1 LLTELLVETLGWYG
15 SDPLVKVSL
24 LRSNFDREVE
34 NIRRNGIIESTQD
47 IKRQMLRTKHQ
58 YSIQK
63 PQKSTQRLEKEIIS
77 DNKPLRGGNLLLP
90 HLNVQ
95 VQDDSK

>member
-1 LLTELLVETLGWYG
+1 MPHDPSLVTAMMIRWDVGY
-15 SDPLVKVSL
+15 LVDKN
-24 LRSNFDREVE
+24 LR
-34 NIRRNGIIESTQD
+34 
-47 IKRQMLRTKHQ
+47 
-58 YSIQK
+58 
-63 PQKSTQRLEKEIIS
+63 KSTQRLEKEIIS

>member
-1 LLTELLVETLGWYG
+1 VIQKILIIISVYIFDQNLGNCILSIDDDFETCTENDNV
-15 SDPLVKVSL
+15 
-24 LRSNFDREVE
+24 
-34 NIRRNGIIESTQD
+34 
-47 IKRQMLRTKHQ
+47 LRTKHQ
-58 YSIQK
+58 YSIEK

>member
-1 LLTELLVETLGWYG
+1 MLG
-15 SDPLVKVSL
+15 
-24 LRSNFDREVE
+24 
-34 NIRRNGIIESTQD
+34 
-47 IKRQMLRTKHQ
+47 TKYQ
-58 YSIQK
+58 YSIEK
-63 PQKSTQRLEKEIIS
+63 PHDIVSKVLNRTQCIEKEIIS

>member
-1 LLTELLVETLGWYG
+1 
-15 SDPLVKVSL
+15 
-24 LRSNFDREVE
+24 LR
-34 NIRRNGIIESTQD
+34 GIIHFTRGKKGFWGE
-47 IKRQMLRTKHQ
+47 
-58 YSIQK
+58 
-63 PQKSTQRLEKEIIS
+63 LEKKIIS

>member
-1 LLTELLVETLGWYG
+1 
-15 SDPLVKVSL
+15 
-24 LRSNFDREVE
+24 
-34 NIRRNGIIESTQD
+34 
-47 IKRQMLRTKHQ
+47 MLRTKHQ
-58 YSIQK
+58 YSIEK
-63 PQKSTQRLEKEIIS
+63 PQESTQRLEKEIIS